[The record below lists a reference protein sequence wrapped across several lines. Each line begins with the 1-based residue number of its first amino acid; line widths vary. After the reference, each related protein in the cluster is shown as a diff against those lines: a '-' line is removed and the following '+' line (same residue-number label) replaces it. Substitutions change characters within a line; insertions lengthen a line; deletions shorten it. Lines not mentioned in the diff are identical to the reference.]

1 MPTGLGVAQS
11 MPLKAI
17 MAAGLE
23 VSCAALMR
31 WLGG

>member
-1 MPTGLGVAQS
+1 

-17 MAAGLE
+17 MAVGLE
-23 VSCAALMR
+23 VSCVALMR